1 MENRQVILFLIKAE
15 KKLKKLI
22 LAIAAVFCTV
32 FVAGCSD
39 SPTEVTEKW
48 HKALLD
54 GDVNKA
60 NEYST
65 SNVHFLNAMI
75 VGMLKENEDKEK
87 AKEMRRNMEN
97 TKFIKEEID
106 GDNAK
111 VWQEGQ
117 KEPVTLKKVDGDW
130 KVDVKK

>member
-1 MENRQVILFLIKAE
+1 M
-15 KKLKKLI
+15 KLKTLVFT
-22 LAIAAVFCTV
+22 LAAVFCAL
-32 FVAGCSD
+32 FIAGCSD
-39 SPTEVTEKW
+39 SPIEVTEKW
-48 HKALLD
+48 QDALLE
-54 GDVNKA
+54 GDNNKA

-65 SNVHFLNAMI
+65 SNVHMLNTMVIA
-75 VGMLKENEDKEK
+75 MLKEDDEK

>member
-1 MENRQVILFLIKAE
+1 M
-15 KKLKKLI
+15 KLRTLI
-22 LAIAAVFCTV
+22 LAIAAVFCTI

-87 AKEMRRNMEN
+87 AEEMRRNMEK
-97 TKFIKEEID
+97 TKFVKEEID

-111 VWQEGQ
+111 VWQEG
-117 KEPVTLKKVDGDW
+117 ENSPVTLKKVDGDW

>member
-1 MENRQVILFLIKAE
+1 MKFKT
-15 KKLKKLI
+15 LI
-22 LAIAAVFCTV
+22 LAIAAAFCTL

-87 AKEMRRNMEN
+87 AEEMRRNMEN

-111 VWQEGQ
+111 VWQEGE
-117 KEPVTLKKVDGDW
+117 KSPVTLKKIDGDW